1 MSRESIYDIVKNN
14 YNIEREIRK
23 INDLLTYEPFFSCT
37 KPDAKPNEKPVVN
50 FRFFDFADRVLFN
63 YLPYKGTCLSLFEFM
78 NNADAVL
85 EFGKYGNLSEYR
97 ITNYL
102 EIVENLLN
110 LYFRHQPYLKKNF
123 GFDYYEV
130 PYKQLMFLV
139 EEMEKH
145 LGVTRKVTKDRVL
158 LVERR

>member
-1 MSRESIYDIVKNN
+1 
-14 YNIEREIRK
+14 
-23 INDLLTYEPFFSCT
+23 
-37 KPDAKPNEKPVVN
+37 
-50 FRFFDFADRVLFN
+50 
-63 YLPYKGTCLSLFEFM
+63 M

-85 EFGKYGNLSEYR
+85 EFGKYGNVSEYR
-97 ITNYL
+97 VTNYL

-110 LYFRHQPYLKKNF
+110 HYFRRHGHFKKNF

-139 EEMEKH
+139 DEMEKH
-145 LGVTRKVTKDRVL
+145 LGVVRKVTKDRVI